1 MDFRRCFVLF
11 DSFIEEDFDVCD
23 AGTIVEVLK
32 PVREKR
38 GWGGGRR
45 GVVEGCL

>member
-11 DSFIEEDFDVCD
+11 GSLIKGDSSVCD

-32 PVREKR
+32 SVRERK
-38 GWGGGRR
+38 GGGR
-45 GVVEGCL
+45 GKGKGGS

>member
-11 DSFIEEDFDVCD
+11 GSLIEGDSGVCD

-32 PVREKR
+32 PVREKK
-38 GWGGGRR
+38 GG
-45 GVVEGCL
+45 EGG